1 MVFILK
7 DNFLYNQNMKNLVET
22 KRILIVE
29 DSLEWQKVHIT
40 LLHAYSRIPLN
51 IEIASSAREGLNFI
65 EQTKNNPYDLI
76 LTDLQMETDFHP
88 EFAGE
93 WFIKQVKQVE
103 EYKSVPIV
111 IISATYNIDFI
122 ASKLGVES
130 LSKRSLINNSNSY
143 NLMLDEQLL

>member
-1 MVFILK
+1 MRNPVK
-7 DNFLYNQNMKNLVET
+7 A

-40 LLHAYSRIPLN
+40 LLHAYSRIPLDV
-51 IEIASSAREGLNFI
+51 EIASNARDGLKYI
-65 EQTKNNPYDLI
+65 EENLKTPFDLI

-93 WFIKQVKQVE
+93 WLVKQIKQIK
-103 EYKSVPIV
+103 EYKNVPIV

-122 ASKLGVES
+122 ASSLGVDS
-130 LSKRSLINNSNSY
+130 LSKRSLINNSNNY

>member
-1 MVFILK
+1 MRNPVK
-7 DNFLYNQNMKNLVET
+7 A

-40 LLHAYSRIPLN
+40 LLHAYSRIPLDVK
-51 IEIASSAREGLNFI
+51 IASNARDGLKYI
-65 EQTKNNPYDLI
+65 EENLKTPFDLI

-93 WFIKQVKQVE
+93 WLVKQIKQIK
-103 EYKSVPIV
+103 EYKNVPIV

-122 ASKLGVES
+122 ASSLGVDS
-130 LSKRSLINNSNSY
+130 LSKRSLINNSNNY

>member
-1 MVFILK
+1 MEFILK
-7 DNFLYNQNMKNLVET
+7 HNFSYNLNMKNLIET

-51 IEIASSAREGLNFI
+51 VEIASSAKEGLKYV
-65 EQTKNNPYDLI
+65 EETKKNPFDLI

-93 WFIKQVKQVE
+93 WFVKQVKQVN
-103 EYKSVPIV
+103 EYKNVPIV

-122 ASKLGVES
+122 ASRLGVNS

-143 NLMLDEQLL
+143 NLMLDEQIL

>member
-1 MVFILK
+1 MTNPVK
-7 DNFLYNQNMKNLVET
+7 T

-51 IEIASSAREGLNFI
+51 VEIASNAREGLMYI
-65 EQTKNNPYDLI
+65 EENLKTPFDLI

-88 EFAGE
+88 QFAGE
-93 WFIKQVKQVE
+93 WLVKQIKQIK
-103 EYKSVPIV
+103 EYQNVPIV

-122 ASKLGVES
+122 ASSLGVDS
-130 LSKRSLINNSNSY
+130 LSKRSLINNSNNY